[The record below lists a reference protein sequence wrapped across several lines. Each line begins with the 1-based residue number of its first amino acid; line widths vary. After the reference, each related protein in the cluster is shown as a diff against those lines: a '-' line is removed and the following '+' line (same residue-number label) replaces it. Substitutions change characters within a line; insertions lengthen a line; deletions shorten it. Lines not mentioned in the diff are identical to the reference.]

1 MRNSMNTYGM
11 ITGMS
16 SSGIALGS
24 AIGPI
29 VGGEIIDVLDFTWCA
44 TIIGLLAF
52 AMVSCVY
59 LVTIRTVI
67 SDQSFNHEI

>member
-1 MRNSMNTYGM
+1 MNTYGM
-11 ITGMS
+11 VTGMT

-52 AMVSCVY
+52 AMVSCIY
-59 LVTIRTVI
+59 SNSIIGCCQR
-67 SDQSFNHEI
+67 N

>member
-59 LVTIRTVI
+59 LVTIGTVI

>member
-24 AIGPI
+24 ALGPI

-52 AMVSCVY
+52 AMVSCIY

-67 SDQSFNHEI
+67 SN